1 VGSSGNLKN
10 HKYGR
15 LIDSK
20 RVVIRI
26 NNPPMKGYEKF
37 VGHRPADILMINNH
51 LREGKCYQPKHHEIL
66 YVAAPSNGIRNG
78 TTTVSICKMHQK
90 AKILRL
96 SSYITQVAVDLL
108 GLYAERYNSSR
119 SETYIHPT
127 SGLKALLFSMLVC
140 RRVYMFGFGMQGAQT
155 FHYYSNNTKFR
166 PPHHEVDLEMKI
178 YEDIVRGTVDT
189 DIVNLKDEAFGKVTI
204 YV

>member
-1 VGSSGNLKN
+1 MQSRGSEATVRLRPRYTSVPHLKSLHLVQRRELSSGKGTSLKLWDTVGCHSKHPILGCTPIRSNFTRFDVPASLEDFEESVYLNSTAHDSCSLVGSSGNLKN

-66 YVAAPSNGIRNG
+66 FLPFQS
-78 TTTVSICKMHQK
+78 
-90 AKILRL
+90 
-96 SSYITQVAVDLL
+96 
-108 GLYAERYNSSR
+108 
-119 SETYIHPT
+119 
-127 SGLKALLFSMLVC
+127 
-140 RRVYMFGFGMQGAQT
+140 
-155 FHYYSNNTKFR
+155 
-166 PPHHEVDLEMKI
+166 
-178 YEDIVRGTVDT
+178 
-189 DIVNLKDEAFGKVTI
+189 KVTEMETA
-204 YV
+204 

>member
-108 GLYAERYNSSR
+108 GLYAERYNSICWSADVF
-119 SETYIHPT
+119 TC
-127 SGLKALLFSMLVC
+127 L
-140 RRVYMFGFGMQGAQT
+140 
-155 FHYYSNNTKFR
+155 
-166 PPHHEVDLEMKI
+166 DLECKELRRFIIIAITLSFDLHIM
-178 YEDIVRGTVDT
+178 RWTWR
-189 DIVNLKDEAFGKVTI
+189 
-204 YV
+204 